1 MSVTCYV
8 MLLLIVIL
16 LRCQDECSFVSLRD
30 VDRTL
35 QVTLWFYYHAELFEL
50 MNEKAAAETNPETD
64 EEEREA
70 LQVVIQHMSYV
81 LMPCWLCNTL
91 LQYVCLFF

>member
-1 MSVTCYV
+1 M
-8 MLLLIVIL
+8 
-16 LRCQDECSFVSLRD
+16 SLRD

-64 EEEREA
+64 EEDLEA